1 MDKVRGMCTQTLTY
15 TCVPACVHHMYEH
28 FSFQH
33 SKSLGVHGK
42 VALRKIYRYIY
53 APIHLGSSVRPMLS
67 MDRAPTKTPL
77 SMTSQHQPLHQLT
90 FSTYQRCLGLQKE
103 PTLEDSMLRHD
114 SYCLVKGAKGTLVQI
129 LKSKNNGLLLHQQMS
144 IPSVRHKNR

>member
-1 MDKVRGMCTQTLTY
+1 MDSVRGMYPQTLTC
-15 TCVPACVHHMYEH
+15 TCVPACVHHMYKR

-42 VALRKIYRYIY
+42 VALRKIYRYTY

-90 FSTYQRCLGLQKE
+90 FSTYQHCLGLQKE
-103 PTLEDSMLRHD
+103 PTPEDSMLRHD
-114 SYCLVKGAKGTLVQI
+114 GYCLVKGAKGTIVHI
-129 LKSKNNGLLLHQQMS
+129 LQTKNNRLLRHQQMS
-144 IPSVRHKNR
+144 NPSVRHKNR

>member
-1 MDKVRGMCTQTLTY
+1 
-15 TCVPACVHHMYEH
+15 MYKR

-42 VALRKIYRYIY
+42 VALRKIYRYTY

-90 FSTYQRCLGLQKE
+90 ISTYQHCIGLHKE
-103 PTLEDSMLRHD
+103 PTPEDSMLRHD
-114 SYCLVKGAKGTLVQI
+114 GYCLVKGAKGNYSPHSPNEEQWPPTASTDEQSLGSTPQPV
-129 LKSKNNGLLLHQQMS
+129 SRNAS
-144 IPSVRHKNR
+144 REVRW